1 MVIKVVG
8 LGGIGTCLLQILDKF
23 LEHAVSLKDTIKVFL
38 IDGDMYIEKNSARQ
52 FFASLGNK
60 AHVCAE
66 SFNERSR
73 RVVYEGIAE
82 YVTSDNMYE
91 FIREGD
97 VVFLCV
103 DNHATRKLVSDRAE
117 ELADVVVI
125 SGGNELV
132 DGNVQIFTRKDSCNI
147 TLPLTNEF
155 HPEIFHPQDLHPEDA
170 GCEEAVEESPQ
181 IIITNNAVASAMLNA
196 FYAHLQGLLHYDEV
210 YVDILTNNSR
220 QVVRR

>member
-1 MVIKVVG
+1 VIKVVG

-23 LEHAVSLKDTIKVFL
+23 LEYAVSSREAIKVFL
-38 IDGDMYIEKNSARQ
+38 IDGDEYSAKNSARQ
-52 FFASLGNK
+52 FFERLGNK
-60 AHVCAE
+60 ARVCAE
-66 SFNERSR
+66 SYNERSR
-73 RVVYEGIAE
+73 RVIYEGIAE
-82 YVTSDNMYE
+82 YITSNNMYE

-103 DNHATRKLVSDRAE
+103 DNHATRKLVSDRAG

-125 SGGNELV
+125 SGGNELT
-132 DGNVQIFTRKDSCNI
+132 DGNIQIFIRKDSLDI
-147 TLPLTNEF
+147 TLPLTSKF
-155 HPEIFHPQDLHPEDA
+155 HPEISDPQDLHPEDM

-196 FYAHLQGLLHYDEV
+196 FYAHLQNVLNYDEA
-210 YVDILTNNSR
+210 YIDILTNNMR